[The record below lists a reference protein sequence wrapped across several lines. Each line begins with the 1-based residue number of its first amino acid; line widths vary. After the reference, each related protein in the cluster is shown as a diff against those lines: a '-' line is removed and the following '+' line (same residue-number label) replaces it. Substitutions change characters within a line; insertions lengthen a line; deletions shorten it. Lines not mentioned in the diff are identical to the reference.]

1 MGKFTEITSKE
12 NKVIK
17 YVSKLQKSSKFRFS
31 ERKIVIE
38 GLRISEDVFENNASV
53 YCLIVNNTF
62 AQKFSDK
69 VTAFAD
75 KAQNNYQISDALF
88 ERISDT
94 ETPQGIL
101 LVVDMPLE
109 NYEIDPYKKY
119 IALDNLQDPSNFG
132 AITRTCEALG
142 VGGIIMNNT
151 TCDPFSPKSIRASMG
166 TILRMP
172 IFMTDNLSSF
182 LKENN
187 LKSFSCV
194 VDSDAMP
201 ISSIQF
207 KSGDVIIIGNEAN
220 GISKQVKD
228 NSDFK
233 ITIPMSGRAE
243 SLNAAAAAAIAIY
256 ELTK

>member
-1 MGKFTEITSKE
+1 MGKFTEITSKD
-12 NKVIK
+12 NKIIK

-62 AQKFSDK
+62 AEK
-69 VTAFAD
+69 
-75 KAQNNYQISDALF
+75 NNYQISDALF
-88 ERISDT
+88 KRISDT

-182 LKENN
+182 FKENN

-194 VDSDAMP
+194 VDSDAKP
-201 ISSIQF
+201 ISSIDF

-243 SLNAAAAAAIAIY
+243 SLNAAAGQYFRCRFKQWI
-256 ELTK
+256 

>member
-1 MGKFTEITSKE
+1 MGKFTEITSKD

-38 GLRISEDVFENNASV
+38 GLRISEDVFENNAYV

-62 AQKFSDK
+62 AEKFSDK

-75 KAQNNYQISDALF
+75 KTQNNYQISDALF

-151 TCDPFSPKSIRASMG
+151 TC
-166 TILRMP
+166 
-172 IFMTDNLSSF
+172 
-182 LKENN
+182 
-187 LKSFSCV
+187 
-194 VDSDAMP
+194 
-201 ISSIQF
+201 
-207 KSGDVIIIGNEAN
+207 II
-220 GISKQVKD
+220 V
-228 NSDFK
+228 
-233 ITIPMSGRAE
+233 
-243 SLNAAAAAAIAIY
+243 
-256 ELTK
+256 